1 MEVNYMEPEHLS
13 DILKKMYDFI
23 IEYIQDNGMP
33 PTNREIGSAM
43 NIASTGHVDYHLSML
58 EKEGYITRESKKSRG
73 IRLVQQPFAI
83 PVLGTIAAGEPLD
96 IHPYPSVSL
105 HVGQDLMQQGAYALV
120 VNGQSMI
127 EDNIGDKDYVVI
139 KPQSTCEKGDIIVA
153 VHLQGSGQ
161 ATLKR
166 FFQDYD
172 LDRVML
178 LPSNSQMEPIYI
190 PKSVWDRDW
199 QVQGKVLAIF
209 RKSDSNRD
217 TIFRILDEGQPNT
230 KNNTKI
236 DQMEH
241 ENQEVITPRRLR
253 VFLCHSSGDKLSVR
267 KLYQRLNA
275 CNVDPWLDEED
286 LLAGQ
291 DWEYEIGKAVRET
304 DVVIVCLSCGSI
316 NKTGFMQKEIKFAL
330 DVADKQAEGTIFLIP
345 LKLEECEM
353 PERLRRWH
361 WVNYFEEN
369 GFDKLIKTL
378 KYRGE
383 SSIVKLAPVNDFRKV
398 IEELST
404 KPAPVISGAAQ
415 ENVKDLFDMFT
426 KGARKVLSLA
436 QDEAQRFQHNYI
448 GTEHLL
454 LGLVRERQG
463 VAAKVLSNLGVELN
477 KVRSTV
483 EFIIGRG
490 DRIVL
495 GEIGL
500 NPRAKKVIELAVAE
514 ARRLNHHYIGTEHL
528 LLGLVRQGE
537 GGGVDVLESL
547 GINLEKVRTQT
558 INAITIP

>member
-1 MEVNYMEPEHLS
+1 MVSEHTS
-13 DILKKMYDFI
+13 DIQKRIYDFI
-23 IEYIQDNGMP
+23 VEYIRDEGMP

-43 NIASTGHVDYHLSML
+43 NIASANHVDYHLSML
-58 EKEGYITRESKKSRG
+58 EKKGYITRVSKKSRS
-73 IRLVQQPFAI
+73 IKLVQQPFVI

-105 HVGQDLMQQGAYALV
+105 QVGQDLMQQGVYALV

-127 EDNIGDKDYVVI
+127 ENNIGDKDYVVI

-172 LDRVML
+172 RDRVIL

-190 PKSVWDRDW
+190 PKSEWDRDW

-217 TIFRILDEGQPNT
+217 AIFRILDEGQLNS
-230 KNNTKI
+230 KNSSKI
-236 DQMEH
+236 DQMEQ

-267 KLYQRLNA
+267 KLYQRLKA
-275 CNVDPWLDEED
+275 CDVDPWLDEED

-291 DWEYEIGKAVRET
+291 DWEYEIGKVVRET

-330 DVADKQAEGTIFLIP
+330 DVADKQPEGTIFLIP

-353 PERLRRWH
+353 PERLSRWH

-383 SSIVKLAPVNDFRKV
+383 SSIIKLAPVKDIRKV
-398 IEELST
+398 IEELSAE
-404 KPAPVISGAAQ
+404 PAPVIHSLSR
-415 ENVKDLFDMFT
+415 DHFDKFT
-426 KGARKVLSLA
+426 EQAKKALRLAGEEAKRLKHNYVGTEHILLGLILAGDGVAVKVLSNLGVDLNKLRAAVEFIIGGGDYPVISEIGLTPSAKTVIGLA
-436 QDEAQRFQHNYI
+436 VDEARRQNQHYV

-454 LGLVRERQG
+454 LGLLREGAGIAAG
-463 VAAKVLSNLGVELN
+463 V
-477 KVRSTV
+477 
-483 EFIIGRG
+483 
-490 DRIVL
+490 
-495 GEIGL
+495 
-500 NPRAKKVIELAVAE
+500 
-514 ARRLNHHYIGTEHL
+514 
-528 LLGLVRQGE
+528 LVR
-537 GGGVDVLESL
+537 L
-547 GINLEKVRTQT
+547 GITLKEARTQT
-558 INAITIP
+558 IIELKMK